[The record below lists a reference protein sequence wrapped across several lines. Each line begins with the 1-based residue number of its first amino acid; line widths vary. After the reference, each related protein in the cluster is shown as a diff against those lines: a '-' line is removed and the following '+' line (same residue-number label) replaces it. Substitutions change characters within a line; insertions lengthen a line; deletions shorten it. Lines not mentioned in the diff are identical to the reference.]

1 MTTTEGRHIREIWLL
16 GGLSILVWALEVS
29 NSTGLRPDM
38 GRRGL
43 LSGLR
48 GLLLSPLD
56 KPGMITEHL
65 TS

>member
-1 MTTTEGRHIREIWLL
+1 MTTMEGRHIPDVWLL
-16 GGLSILVWALEVS
+16 GGLSILIWALEVS
-29 NSTGLRPDM
+29 YSTGVRPDM
-38 GRRGL
+38 GRRAL

-56 KPGMITEHL
+56 KPRMITGHL